1 VTEQG
6 RPPAGGY
13 GFREVVAAAWVPVGG
28 GPPTRPFGYQ
38 IFAKAA
44 GETGSVVVGLL
55 AVAAFVALVVGL
67 VVWSRRRSGR
77 QIEAGKRSGQLLVE
91 MGLDFA
97 CLPGDWPTI
106 AQETLN
112 PMLTSGRGRLR
123 WLPVRVTAK
132 GGHLEIDKRRSFLL
146 GAPFQAEVSTAEITG
161 VTVGPPLAG
170 ITGSGITIALR
181 GGEEPRGHVPVGGES
196 AEDLA
201 AQLRALMG
209 GWSGRAAACGIRVTS
224 PPPPKRTP
232 PWRPWLLMMATF
244 PSVAIA
250 NVPQDGVAGYGGAWM
265 AVLYTV
271 WLNVRRQLG
280 TDLAAGL
287 PAVGRRLRRAR
298 PSGPS
303 HLVIEFRP
311 GQPVPVDGSR
321 CPQFCR

>member
-1 VTEQG
+1 MAPAPVRASRAMVDSRLWG
-6 RPPAGGY
+6 DGAGPPASRWLRLQGG
-13 GFREVVAAAWVPVGG
+13 R
-28 GPPTRPFGYQ
+28 
-38 IFAKAA
+38 
-44 GETGSVVVGLL
+44 
-55 AVAAFVALVVGL
+55 
-67 VVWSRRRSGR
+67 
-77 QIEAGKRSGQLLVE
+77 
-91 MGLDFA
+91 
-97 CLPGDWPTI
+97 
-106 AQETLN
+106 
-112 PMLTSGRGRLR
+112 RGRLGAGGR
-123 WLPVRVTAK
+123 RPSDTTIRISDLRQGCRRDGQRCRRVACRGRVRRI
-132 GGHLEIDKRRSFLL
+132 GGWSGRLVASSL

-250 NVPQDGVAGYGGAWM
+250 NVPQDGVAVYGGAWM

-271 WLNVRRQLG
+271 L
-280 TDLAAGL
+280 
-287 PAVGRRLRRAR
+287 
-298 PSGPS
+298 
-303 HLVIEFRP
+303 
-311 GQPVPVDGSR
+311 
-321 CPQFCR
+321 